1 MKPLSQIISELFSFL
16 LKASVFLLI
25 ILPFKLIFSGNNEEP
40 SDYEKTYDY
49 NYRSGY
55 PNIWNEKD

>member
-25 ILPFKLIFSGNNEEP
+25 VLPLKLAFSKQEEP
-40 SDYEKTYDY
+40 DPEDDLIHGY
-49 NYRSGY
+49 NWKHH
-55 PNIWNEKD
+55 PDNIWHDK